1 MPENY
6 PEDFGT
12 AVNATLDDSDYFLRD
27 APLNALDGVA
37 FHYSTHRAITRFMGL
52 DGQLTAAYDTD
63 VNFANQWNELMVHND
78 FLNPATGDLDP
89 RHLYGTSNFDIF
101 RWQALQNGTQRAVL
115 ATFITSMIMPGT
127 PLVSL

>member
-1 MPENY
+1 
-6 PEDFGT
+6 
-12 AVNATLDDSDYFLRD
+12 
-27 APLNALDGVA
+27 
-37 FHYSTHRAITRFMGL
+37 MGL